1 MYHLI
6 FLTFAAFLAAALAP
20 LAGAQ
25 ETPVAD
31 TRNLLKDLQQRVL
44 KLEGAPAKS
53 SLNAFNP
60 AIGMALDAAFHDSND
75 KAAFQFRAA
84 ELGISAPVDPYL
96 KAWTFIT
103 GSNGGVGVEEATL
116 ETTALPYNLTARGG
130 RLFATFGRMA
140 HFHDHELPVV
150 ERPRS
155 LDTYIGG
162 ETQADGMEVSWL
174 VPAGFYLNAT
184 FGTYNKMGAEN
195 DRQDN
200 LGSRA
205 LDEFTYLGRL
215 NTYVDLTEA
224 QSVELGVDTAWTPK
238 RTVTEDVTVTG
249 SASALTTRR
258 NTWRT
263 LNGVDMTY
271 RHQPSQGGLYKGLIW
286 GTEVM
291 QNSERRFD
299 PATKLPTDRLRAYSG
314 YSFVELK
321 TSRGWRGGLM
331 ADLTEDQ
338 DDPHRLTKTF
348 TGFLTYDVTEFQR
361 PRLTYAEGL
370 VNVPGAVKNH
380 TVALQWTGII
390 GKHVHGFRDR

>member
-1 MYHLI
+1 MFRSLSYL
-6 FLTFAAFLAAALAP
+6 LAASLIALLAP
-20 LAGAQ
+20 PARAQ
-25 ETPVAD
+25 DVPAAD
-31 TRNLLKDLQQRVL
+31 ASSLLQDLQQRVL

-53 SLNAFNP
+53 SLSAFNP
-60 AIGMALDAAFHDSND
+60 GIGLALDTAFRDSND

-84 ELGISAPVDPYL
+84 ELGLSAPVDPYL
-96 KAWTFIT
+96 KAWVFIT
-103 GSNGGVGVEEATL
+103 GSNGGVGVEEAVL
-116 ETTALPYNLTARGG
+116 ETTALPYNLTVRGG
-130 RLFATFGRMA
+130 RLFASFGRLA

-150 ERPRS
+150 ERPLS
-155 LDTYIGG
+155 LDSYIGG

-184 FGTYNKMGAEN
+184 FGMYNKMGAEN

-205 LDEFTYLGRL
+205 LDEFTCLGRL
-215 NTYVDLTEA
+215 NTYADLTDT
-224 QSVELGVDTAWTPK
+224 QNVELGVNTAWTPK
-238 RTVTEDVTVTG
+238 RTVTEDITVTG
-249 SASALTTRR
+249 SANALTTRR

-263 LNGVDMTY
+263 LNGLDMTY
-271 RHQPSQGGLYKGLIW
+271 RHQPPGGGLYEGLVW

-291 QNSERRFD
+291 QNTERRFG
-299 PATKLPTDRLRAYSG
+299 PTTRLPTDRVRAYGG
-314 YSFVELK
+314 YTYVELK

-338 DDPHRLTKTF
+338 DDPHRLTKTL
-348 TGFLTYDVTEFQR
+348 TGFLTYDVTEFAR
-361 PRLTYAEGL
+361 LRLTYAEGL

-380 TVALQWTGII
+380 TVAFQWTGII